1 MTQTTFMVS
10 ILMAVAMISGGPA
23 TAGDS
28 ASSVDLEGST
38 SVAVLTTTFDYSAVH
53 PVMLDFGALLAEVGD
68 CGTCFQGYTGGFCE
82 PGEHDF
88 WKPGSGVGPDRAYG
102 EQTHDC
108 DLGVCSVMH
117 PDCSP
122 EEQEELAATI
132 VKLPSEVFDLLP
144 PGFEE
149 FAAGSQGTLT
159 YNESRNA
166 VQLLGCQGHVIA
178 SLPLGR
184 TWRETIA
191 DP

>member
-1 MTQTTFMVS
+1 M
-10 ILMAVAMISGGPA
+10 
-23 TAGDS
+23 AGDS
-28 ASSVDLEGST
+28 ASSDDLEGST
-38 SVAVLTTTFDYSAVH
+38 SVPVERTTFDYGAAH
-53 PVMLDFGALLAEVGD
+53 PVMLDFGASPTEDLD
-68 CGTCFQGYTGGFCE
+68 CGWCYQGYTGGFCE

-88 WKPGSGVGPDRAYG
+88 WRPASEIGPDRAYS

-117 PDCSP
+117 PHCSP

-132 VKLPSEVFDLLP
+132 VKLSSEVFDLLP

-149 FAAGSQGTLT
+149 FAARSQGTLT

-184 TWRETIA
+184 AWGVTIA